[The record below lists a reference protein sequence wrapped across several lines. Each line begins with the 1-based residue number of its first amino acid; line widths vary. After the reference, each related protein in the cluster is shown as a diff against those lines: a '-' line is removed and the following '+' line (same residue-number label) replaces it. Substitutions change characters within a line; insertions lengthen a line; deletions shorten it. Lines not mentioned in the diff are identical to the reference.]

1 MELVNHNT
9 GDVLQRRRAKNVSR
23 YRVINVLRN
32 NDLALPARSLFF
44 YIIVISLR
52 CTFVI
57 TSRAILRI
65 RASRH
70 PFFAALPIKKLSH
83 KTQIILP
90 NLLTSAQ
97 MTYENAKNTIL
108 SIKGAKNGKRLNQNR
123 RHRKVQHC

>member
-1 MELVNHNT
+1 MELVNNNT

-32 NDLALPARSLFF
+32 NDLALPAGSLFF
-44 YIIVISLR
+44 YIIVIS
-52 CTFVI
+52 
-57 TSRAILRI
+57 RAVLHI
-65 RASRH
+65 RASRY

-90 NLLTSAQ
+90 NLLTSTQ

-108 SIKGAKNGKRLNQNR
+108 SIKGAKNGKFNQNR